1 MLVESCMSDAVDGR
15 VQHCAKLQQS
25 TAAGN
30 NWRPFW
36 PACKN
41 LHDQQQAVTHFMT
54 FCSAAQQQCLLCFS
68 ILIAKNEQ
76 NICCSRT
83 VALLQCCTPTPLR
96 LSCYE
101 NATTKLKT
109 KNQKTKKTAGCFDFH
124 LQFVAAVVV
133 VKFTML
139 AWVGS
144 GQRC

>member
-1 MLVESCMSDAVDGR
+1 M
-15 VQHCAKLQQS
+15 
-25 TAAGN
+25 
-30 NWRPFW
+30 
-36 PACKN
+36 
-41 LHDQQQAVTHFMT
+41 
-54 FCSAAQQQCLLCFS
+54 
-68 ILIAKNEQ
+68 
-76 NICCSRT
+76 SRT
-83 VALLQCCTPTPLR
+83 FVALALLQCCTVVLLHCCAAPTPTPLR

-124 LQFVAAVVV
+124 LQFVAAANVVVVVV